1 MAHLF
6 GEEEEE
12 EVVVVVVISP
22 PYPAGAHDQYQ
33 SSSAQNLEEVGAV
46 VEVVAAPEAV
56 EAVAYSELNP
66 VFV

>member
-1 MAHLF
+1 MDLPL
-6 GEEEEE
+6 
-12 EVVVVVVISP
+12 STL
-22 PYPAGAHDQYQ
+22 
-33 SSSAQNLEEVGAV
+33 AQEPEVGAV